1 MTNKIALIATSKVLA
16 LTLVFFSITGISPV
30 FAQEIMRT
38 LTVTGQGEV
47 DIPTTIT
54 QVRLGVEVKGKT
66 AKEVQ
71 QEVAER
77 TTAVVDLLRSR
88 GVDKLETTGVSLRPE
103 YNYNNDQRNLIGY
116 VGTNTVSFRTKTEQ
130 TGDLIDK
137 AVDVGA
143 TLIDG
148 ISFIASDSAMGAA
161 KQDALR
167 EATQDAQQ
175 QADTVL
181 AALNLTRKDIVNIV
195 LGGAMISPPRPIPTS
210 GDINFAT
217 QERSVSSPVI
227 GGEQKVRATVTL
239 QITY

>member
-16 LTLVFFSITGISPV
+16 LTLGFFSITGISPV
-30 FAQEIMRT
+30 LAQEIMRT

-71 QEVAER
+71 LEVAER

-88 GVDKLETTGVSLRPE
+88 GVDKLETTGISLRPE

-116 VGTNTVSFRTKTEQ
+116 VGTNTVSFRIKTEQ
-130 TGDLIDK
+130 TGDLIDS
-137 AVDVGA
+137 AVNVGA
-143 TLIDG
+143 TRIDG
-148 ISFIASDSAMGAA
+148 ISFMASDSAMSAA
-161 KQDALR
+161 KQNALR

-195 LGGAMISPPRPIPTS
+195 LNGAMISPPRPIPAS
-210 GDINFAT
+210 GDISFAT
-217 QERSVSSPVI
+217 RESSVSSPVI
-227 GGEQKVRATVTL
+227 GGEQKVRANVTL